1 MLQSTT
7 KAAAAVAV
15 AVASV
20 AAAAAAVAVAPFQ
33 LSFLICSANGQQY
46 DTNYKE
52 MQ

>member
-7 KAAAAVAV
+7 KAAAAAAAV

-20 AAAAAAVAVAPFQ
+20 AAAAAVAVAAFQ

>member
-7 KAAAAVAV
+7 KAAAPAV

-20 AAAAAAVAVAPFQ
+20 AAAAVAVAPFQ

>member
-1 MLQSTT
+1 MWQSTT
-7 KAAAAVAV
+7 KAAVAGGAAVAV
-15 AVASV
+15 
-20 AAAAAAVAVAPFQ
+20 AAAAVAVAPFQ